1 MTGRLHRI
9 ALPAALLLLLAACG
23 DKAPAPLP
31 GYAEADYVRLASP
44 IGGTLARLHLSRGD
58 KAPALAPAFVLE
70 QESERAAR
78 QEAAYR
84 LARAEHQLANLRQG
98 KRPDELA
105 AIQAQLA
112 QAQAAL
118 ALSSAELARSG
129 RLVAQKFLSPASLDQ
144 ARAAVAR
151 DRGRVDE
158 FNAQLRQARLG
169 ARGPEIDAAG
179 AEVRAAQAQLE
190 QASWRVEQKTQRTPV
205 AGDVV
210 DVLYREG
217 EWVPAGAAVL
227 TLLPPANIKARF
239 FVPQAQLGAIAVGQD
254 VSLSCDGCG
263 APIAAKVSFIARE
276 AEYTAPIIYSKES
289 RANLVFMVEARP
301 GAQDATRLHPGQ
313 PLEVRLGARPDRA
326 KP

>member
-1 MTGRLHRI
+1 MTGKLHRWT
-9 ALPAALLLLLAACG
+9 LTAALLLAACG
-23 DKAPAPLP
+23 DKPPAPLP

-44 IGGTLARLHLSRGD
+44 IAGTLTRLHLNRGD
-58 KAPALAPAFVLE
+58 KAPAQAPAFVLE

-78 QEAAYR
+78 QEAAFR
-84 LARAEHQLANLRQG
+84 VARAEDQLANLRQG

-118 ALSSAELARSG
+118 ALSSAELARSR
-129 RLVAQKFLSPASLDQ
+129 RLVAQQFLSPASLDQ
-144 ARAAVAR
+144 ARAAVTR
-151 DRGRVDE
+151 DQGRADE

-169 ARGPEIDAAG
+169 ARNAEIDAAG
-179 AEVRAAQAQLE
+179 QEVKAAQAQLE
-190 QASWRVEQKTQRTPV
+190 QASWRVEQKTQRIPV
-205 AGDVV
+205 ASDVV

-239 FVPQAQLGAIAVGQD
+239 FIPQGQLGAIALGQD

-263 APIAAKVSFIARE
+263 APIAAKISFIARE

-289 RANLVFMVEARP
+289 RASLVFMVEARP
-301 GAQDATRLHPGQ
+301 GLQDALRLHPGQ
-313 PLEVRLGARPDRA
+313 PLEVRLGARPA
-326 KP
+326 GPKS